1 MNASRTSRFARGA
14 AHGEWRICEYDG
26 PGLEF
31 IFEIHCRGERS
42 PHMHEDSETVRVEAF
57 SDGVFGIAM
66 TLLVIEIKVPSHELV
81 AAQGLAHSLLAL
93 WPSYLAFL
101 TSFATILVIWVHH
114 HWVFALVSKNDHL
127 FLYWNGLLLLFVTF
141 VPFPTALLAEYL
153 LNPQARLAANLY
165 TGTFLAISLA
175 FDALWRHAST
185 KLLAPDATKA
195 KRREA
200 VQITRQYRFGPP
212 LYLMAF
218 GMSFLSESLSVALCL
233 LLALFFALHSSQSAA
248 PAAR

>member
-1 MNASRTSRFARGA
+1 MR
-14 AHGEWRICEYDG
+14 EE
-26 PGLEF
+26 
-31 IFEIHCRGERS
+31 
-42 PHMHEDSETVRVEAF
+42 SETVRVEAF

-66 TLLVIEIKVPSHELV
+66 TLLVIEIKVPGHELV
-81 AAQGLAHSLLAL
+81 AAQGLGHALIAL

-114 HWVFALVSKNDHL
+114 HWVFALISRNDHP

-153 LNPQARLAANLY
+153 LHPEARLAANLY

-175 FDALWRHAST
+175 FDALWRHASKT
-185 KLLAPDATKA
+185 LLSAEETGAEKRDAA
-195 KRREA
+195 
-200 VQITRQYRFGPP
+200 QITRQYRFGPP

-218 GMSFLSESLSVALCL
+218 GVSFVSEGWSVALCL
-233 LLALFFALHSSQSAA
+233 LLALFFALRSSPSTIPGA
-248 PAAR
+248 PQAR